1 MDGWGNIA
9 QFCLRESMGAGM
21 NWDFL
26 EGLGQE
32 ERVSIDRLTKGEF
45 KFQVESERI
54 EKGFAQGDWAEA
66 KMREVQAHRSWEMQ
80 TWGLCIDISEGTF
93 LNVQMT
99 VRVYNVRPG
108 IFLARTS

>member
-1 MDGWGNIA
+1 
-9 QFCLRESMGAGM
+9 MGAGM

-54 EKGFAQGDWAEA
+54 EKGFAQGD
-66 KMREVQAHRSWEMQ
+66 
-80 TWGLCIDISEGTF
+80 
-93 LNVQMT
+93 
-99 VRVYNVRPG
+99 
-108 IFLARTS
+108 